1 MSLNSTLLFED
12 EVKTALHDMC
22 ADMKPSRR
30 ALNTIIQY
38 AATYECV
45 KTKYGKVDMMLN

>member
-1 MSLNSTLLFED
+1 MGINSTLLFED
-12 EVKTALHDMC
+12 EVKEVVQDMC

-30 ALNTIIQY
+30 ALNTILQY

-45 KTKYGKVDMMLN
+45 GTKFGKVDMMLN